1 MAMWLHISA
10 KNKTNV
16 LQEGLHADSQGGAGF
31 TKHGWQSEPHSP
43 NTNVMC
49 KRWDT
54 LRLIWKSVATFMEK
68 LYENSDFSGN
78 RPFLIN
84 RHWILHGR
92 DATAWTV
99 ADSIRLFNALQT
111 IV

>member
-16 LQEGLHADSQGGAGF
+16 LEEGLHADSQDGAGF
-31 TKHGWQSEPHSP
+31 TKPGGQSEPHSP

-54 LRLIWKSVATFMEK
+54 LGIPLVLETEIQTGSTTDSSRAAS
-68 LYENSDFSGN
+68 
-78 RPFLIN
+78 
-84 RHWILHGR
+84 
-92 DATAWTV
+92 
-99 ADSIRLFNALQT
+99 ADSPDGP
-111 IV
+111 

>member
-16 LQEGLHADSQGGAGF
+16 LQEGLPADSQDGAGF

-43 NTNVMC
+43 NTNIMC

-54 LRLIWKSVATFMEK
+54 LQSSAAGPAARTSCLGKPSCWPRLLQRLV
-68 LYENSDFSGN
+68 
-78 RPFLIN
+78 RPV
-84 RHWILHGR
+84 RGES
-92 DATAWTV
+92 
-99 ADSIRLFNALQT
+99 SITGLRRPPAVNHA
-111 IV
+111 

>member
-16 LQEGLHADSQGGAGF
+16 LQEGLHADSQDGAGF
-31 TKHGWQSEPHSP
+31 TKPGWQSEPHSP

-54 LRLIWKSVATFMEK
+54 LVITESLGIRHGDQKEIEGTGLMAEVINPVLTDQALIYPTELAGHASE
-68 LYENSDFSGN
+68 LRG
-78 RPFLIN
+78 
-84 RHWILHGR
+84 
-92 DATAWTV
+92 
-99 ADSIRLFNALQT
+99 
-111 IV
+111 

>member
-16 LQEGLHADSQGGAGF
+16 LQEGLHADSQEGAGF

-43 NTNVMC
+43 NTNIMC

-54 LRLIWKSVATFMEK
+54 LDHIPRVMVKMESLSMHHAQGPDLQVGAGFLTDFPQDPREHCFRRLEAATDD
-68 LYENSDFSGN
+68 L
-78 RPFLIN
+78 PL
-84 RHWILHGR
+84 
-92 DATAWTV
+92 V
-99 ADSIRLFNALQT
+99 
-111 IV
+111 